1 MKYQNYVVS
10 IALLLAASFLYNKF
24 KINVEHNDKVDDL
37 NIIKKY
43 LLNEDES
50 LTIDQLSSIKKPIL
64 WVHIKYEKNSRVWE
78 SFGSRNSK
86 ELNQD
91 YLYLTLR
98 SIINKCGDY
107 FHIVLFDDDSFC
119 KLLDWNV
126 DFNKLDGVQR
136 DNMRK
141 LGLVK
146 VLCKYGGLYLEPSFI
161 VFKSLKPL
169 YEKVISSGKM
179 SVAEFLNKSSD
190 SHMMHLMPST
200 NLLGCVKNC
209 KLMNELKNYLEILI
223 SKDYTNESI
232 FEGNISKWLFNKTQL
247 NEINYIDGKF
257 IGTKDMKNK
266 PIEFDRLMSS
276 TYLELNDN
284 VYSLYIPQNDML
296 IRKNYNWFVRLN
308 TKEVLESKT
317 NIGKYLLLSNM

>member
-24 KINVEHNDKVDDL
+24 KINVERDDKVHEL

-43 LLNEDES
+43 LLKEDDA

-64 WVHIKYEKNSRVWE
+64 WIHINYEKNSRVWE

-119 KLLDWNV
+119 KLLDWGV
-126 DFNKLDGVQR
+126 DFNKVGGIQKHYLR
-136 DNMRK
+136 T

-146 VLCKYGGLYLEPSFI
+146 VLHKYGGMFIEPSFI
-161 VFKSLKPL
+161 LFKSLEGL
-169 YEKVISSGKM
+169 YNKVIQSQKM

-190 SHMMHLMPST
+190 SHIMHLMPST
-200 NLLGCVKNC
+200 SLMACVKNC
-209 KLMNELKNYLEILI
+209 PVMDEFRNYLEILI
-223 SKDYTNESI
+223 SKDYTNESSI
-232 FEGNISKWLFNKTQL
+232 EGSMSKWLFNKTQN

-257 IGTKDMKNK
+257 IGTKDEKNK
-266 PIEFDRLMSS
+266 PIELDRLLGS
-276 TYLELNDN
+276 TYLELHDKA
-284 VYSLYIPQNDML
+284 YGLYIPQNDL
-296 IRKNYNWFVRLN
+296 LKRTNYNWFVKLN
-308 TKEVLESKT
+308 SEQVLSSNT
-317 NIGKYLLLSNM
+317 IIGKYLLLSNM